1 MSDKEWEEAI
11 GGASPAMHA
20 YVEAMNKDLEE
31 RSSLKRDCSN
41 LAHIKAVAL
50 NKSFGAD
57 LEGNFDEIPGE
68 TLGHKLVFLA
78 APTRG
83 EIAFFLTADDGA
95 TANIFMT
102 NDPKTRAKLE
112 AKLKSQ
118 LN

>member
-1 MSDKEWEEAI
+1 MSDREWEEAI

-20 YVEAMNKDLEE
+20 YVEAMNKDLEG
-31 RSSLKRDCSN
+31 SSLKRDCSN

-57 LEGNFDEIPGE
+57 LRGNFDEIPGE

-83 EIAFFLTADDGA
+83 EIAFFLTADDGT

-102 NDPKTRAKLE
+102 DDPKTRAKLK
-112 AKLKSQ
+112 AKLEGR